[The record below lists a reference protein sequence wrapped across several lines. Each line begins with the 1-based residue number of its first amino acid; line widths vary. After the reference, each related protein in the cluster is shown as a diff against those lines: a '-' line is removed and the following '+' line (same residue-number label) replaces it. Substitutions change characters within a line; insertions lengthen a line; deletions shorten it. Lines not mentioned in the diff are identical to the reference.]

1 MNVIAVLPARMG
13 ATRFP
18 GKPLAPLHGIPMIG
32 HCLLRTQMAAGL
44 AGTYVATCDREIA
57 AYVESIG
64 GTAVMTADTHNR
76 ATDRTAEAT
85 GHIEVL
91 TGKAVDI
98 VIMIQG
104 DEPLVQPA
112 DVEAMIGHFT
122 DPSVEIVNLMA
133 RIPDEETFRDVNNVK
148 VVTDGA
154 MNALYMSR
162 EPIPSAWKGIAA
174 PRFMQIGAIAF
185 RKPVLDRFNT
195 MPETILEQAESIDMC
210 RVLET
215 GGKIRMVVTEAA
227 MLGVDTP
234 ADLAEAERRLEA
246 DPLFARYRSA

>member
-1 MNVIAVLPARMG
+1 MG

-32 HCLLRTQMAAGL
+32 HCLLRTRMAAGL
-44 AGTYVATCDREIA
+44 TGTYVATCDREIA
-57 AYVESIG
+57 DYVESIG

-85 GHIEVL
+85 GHIEAL

-104 DEPLVQPA
+104 DEPLVQPG
-112 DVEAMIGHFT
+112 DIEAMIEHFAE
-122 DPSVEIVNLMA
+122 PAVEIVNLMA
-133 RIPDEETFRDVNNVK
+133 RIPDEKTFRDVNNVK

-162 EPIPSAWKGIAA
+162 EPIPSAWKGVAA
-174 PRFMQIGAIAF
+174 PRYMQIGAIAF
-185 RKPVLDRFNT
+185 RKPVLDRFNAT
-195 MPETILEQAESIDMC
+195 PETILEQAESIDMC

-234 ADLAEAERRLEA
+234 AELAEAELRLEA